1 MNTGGGSG
9 SRVSLPL
16 KVAENPVLS
25 SRSTNLE
32 SKQIVFFN
40 LSCF

>member
-9 SRVSLPL
+9 SGVSLPL

-25 SRSTNLE
+25 RSTNLE
-32 SKQIVFFN
+32 SKRIVFFN
-40 LSCF
+40 LSC